1 MLTTPDPSSNPASA
15 CGLTDLQPLAP
26 GPPGLSVWSPMLS
39 HPQLLA
45 HLSLLTCLPLTQ
57 ASKSFCV
64 SQWTLVASCHKA
76 LSCHQSLLRLSHLC
90 LEKPPRSP
98 PGCSSQPLPLPPL
111 TPSLTSYPLHPPL
124 LCPSFHVSVSASTL
138 PAAAWPLRR
147 LQKGQGAHLSL
158 QLFFSPKFIY
168 LFIFVCDG
176 SSLLCVGFL

>member
-1 MLTTPDPSSNPASA
+1 MRNRQKPDNRIDLHHCNNTKQVTYLLSLHPFQEAYPWICPVSLGWLCLMLTTPDPSSNPASA

-111 TPSLTSYPLHPPL
+111 TPSHGSQTQ
-124 LCPSFHVSVSASTL
+124 L
-138 PAAAWPLRR
+138 P
-147 LQKGQGAHLSL
+147 
-158 QLFFSPKFIY
+158 
-168 LFIFVCDG
+168 
-176 SSLLCVGFL
+176 